1 MCRFL
6 LLAPFLSRSV
16 LFVSGG
22 AKQLLPSKA
31 PALYALVSSPVEKVV
46 SRYAEIYSM
55 NALLEVLA
63 GFMLVFNLLTPA
75 RNILSLFGFGQYLRI
90 RAMLSADSKRAWSM
104 VRAKT
109 DGWVAHPMVPAIVRT
124 AYTKVQS
131 MMEAATDQEQMAA
144 QAQQPGL
151 LSKCSI
157 M

>member
-1 MCRFL
+1 VDRFL

-22 AKQLLPSKA
+22 VKQLLPSKA
-31 PALYALVSSPVEKVV
+31 PALYAYVAAPIEKVV

-63 GFMLVFNLLTPA
+63 GLMLVVQLLTPS
-75 RNILSLFGFGQYLRI
+75 RNLMLLFGYGQYLRI
-90 RAMLSADSKRAWSM
+90 RAMLSADSKRAWGM

-109 DGWVAHPMVPAIVRT
+109 DAWAGHAMVPALVRT
-124 AYTKVQS
+124 GYNKVVA
-131 MMEAATDQEQMAA
+131 MMEAATDQEQMAQ
-144 QAQQPGL
+144 QAQQPGIM
-151 LSKCSI
+151 SKCSI

>member
-22 AKQLLPSKA
+22 AKQLLPTKA
-31 PALYALVSSPVEKVV
+31 PALYSLVSMPVEKVV

-55 NALLEVLA
+55 NAMLEVLA
-63 GFMLVFNLLTPA
+63 GFMLIFNLLTPA
-75 RNILSLFGFGQYLRI
+75 RNIMLVFGYAQYLRI
-90 RAMLSADSKRAWSM
+90 RFMLSNDSKRAWSM

-109 DGWVAHPMVPAIVRT
+109 DGWIAHPMVPAIVRT
-124 AYTKVQS
+124 GYSKVQS
-131 MMEAATDQEQMAA
+131 AMEAATDQEQMAA
-144 QAQQPGL
+144 QAQQPGIM
-151 LSKCSI
+151 SKCSI